1 MKRVFL
7 VVIFIFSLLPSS
19 ANAVVMKNL
28 KPIVE
33 LAYLNSDQISDLALT
48 PVSIVLV
55 GTTESAS
62 SAWING
68 PLGGLSDGFIAAY
81 TAQGAPLWN
90 LRLGGAANEI
100 ASSVGIDID
109 GSIWVVGA
117 STSLVT
123 PTASSTPT
131 KVLNPDNVALDPAQ
145 PINTPLN

>member
-28 KPIVE
+28 KPIME
-33 LAYLNSDQISDLALT
+33 IAYLNSDQVSDLALT

-68 PLGGLSDGFIAAY
+68 PLGGPSPQFCVSLSLI
-81 TAQGAPLWN
+81 TA
-90 LRLGGAANEI
+90 
-100 ASSVGIDID
+100 
-109 GSIWVVGA
+109 
-117 STSLVT
+117 
-123 PTASSTPT
+123 
-131 KVLNPDNVALDPAQ
+131 
-145 PINTPLN
+145 